1 MKYLF
6 INTYRGCIYS
16 ILMLAI
22 YYNFYF
28 GGKFMSGRLYL
39 DTILFTLSIIILLA
53 DSSGE
58 TRQVLEDE
66 IDNKYRHLD
75 IAN

>member
-1 MKYLF
+1 
-6 INTYRGCIYS
+6 
-16 ILMLAI
+16 
-22 YYNFYF
+22 
-28 GGKFMSGRLYL
+28 MSGRLYL